1 MYRGDRTSLGEL
13 LRQAQT
19 PACDLI
25 FDVADDLQSF
35 SENLALTAIDLR
47 MEGKWVGHHL
57 AYVVDLYGRTEDKH
71 YLSMMLM
78 PLDGNKAQI
87 IAVTEK
93 SEGDIKRVHEEYE
106 YSLAHNPSA
115 KFISDVSSIIL
126 GSLPS
131 NLSVEVSSEFEVGKP
146 SPKSQLY
153 DYILDK
159 YSMGRESDD
168 GGKARQETVE
178 EYRQRVF
185 ASLTAHFYTHTKA
198 RDKEAAP
205 KVVAEERRVYRQHRG
220 ALDEVI
226 QAYAGSAEPLFR

>member
-13 LRQAQT
+13 LRQAHT
-19 PACDLI
+19 PAYDLI
-25 FDVADDLQSF
+25 LDVADDLQSF
-35 SENLALTAIDLR
+35 SKNLALTSIDLR
-47 MEGKWVGHHL
+47 MEGKWIGHHL

-87 IAVTEK
+87 IAVTET

-106 YSLAHNPSA
+106 HSLTSNPSG

-126 GSLPS
+126 GSLPPS
-131 NLSVEVSSEFEVGKP
+131 LSVELSSEFEVGKP

-153 DYILDK
+153 DYILGK
-159 YSMGRESDD
+159 YSIGREVD
-168 GGKARQETVE
+168 GDGNVAKETVE

-185 ASLTAHFYTHTKA
+185 ASLTAHFYTHTRV
-198 RDKEAAP
+198 RDKAATP
-205 KVVAEERRVYRQHRG
+205 KMAAEERRVYRQHRG
-220 ALDEVI
+220 ALAEVI